1 MRSPLASPILAQAL
15 VPIGDG
21 RSYGAQMLFRQE
33 LARGLT
39 GWISYTLARSQR
51 RDAPDRAFRLSD
63 YDQSHVLTAVASYA
77 LGKGF
82 EVGARVRAASGMPR
96 TPVIGALYDARRDVS
111 QPILGPTNTDR
122 LPPFFQLDVRVSKR
136 WDTSVG
142 QFEAYLEVANVTN
155 RQNPEEIVYSSTYA
169 KRDYLTGLP
178 ILPILGARWSL

>member
-1 MRSPLASPILAQAL
+1 
-15 VPIGDG
+15 
-21 RSYGAQMLFRQE
+21 
-33 LARGLT
+33 
-39 GWISYTLARSQR
+39 
-51 RDAPDRAFRLSD
+51 
-63 YDQSHVLTAVASYA
+63 
-77 LGKGF
+77 
-82 EVGARVRAASGMPR
+82 
-96 TPVIGALYDARRDVS
+96 YDARRDVS